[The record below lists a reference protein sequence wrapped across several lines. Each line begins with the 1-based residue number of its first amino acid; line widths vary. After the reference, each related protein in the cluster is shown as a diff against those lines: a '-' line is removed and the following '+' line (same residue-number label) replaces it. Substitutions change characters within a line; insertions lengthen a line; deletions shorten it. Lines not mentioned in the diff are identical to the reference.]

1 MTSRRFP
8 VRHEPS
14 RSSAP
19 AGASTRPGGTTST
32 VPKLRYI
39 VVTLM
44 GIFSILAVQ
53 LMLSIAVSGG
63 AYEIASLKG
72 EMRQTEQKR
81 QMVAEDISA
90 LVAPDTLA
98 GLASSMG
105 MVTDNNPAYLRLS
118 DSRVVGEAVP
128 ASASAGAQLY
138 PVTAGT
144 ETLAPPTI
152 VMAVFES
159 VMTAQGPEVSPEL
172 ASMAAAELPPTDS
185 PVTVTQAVVQEPT
198 IRYGGTIPSPV
209 TR

>member
-1 MTSRRFP
+1 
-8 VRHEPS
+8 V
-14 RSSAP
+14 
-19 AGASTRPGGTTST
+19 ASTRPQATTAA

-44 GIFSILAVQ
+44 GIFAILGVQ

-81 QMVAEDISA
+81 QMVAEDINA

-105 MVTDNNPAYLRLS
+105 MVADNNPAYLRLS
-118 DSRVVGEAVP
+118 DASVVGEAVP
-128 ASASAGAQLY
+128 APSNAGAQLF
-138 PVTAGT
+138 PVTSGT
-144 ETLAPPTI
+144 ETGVVPAI
-152 VMAVFES
+152 VSAVFES
-159 VMTAQGPEVSPEL
+159 VMTAEIDEVAPEL
-172 ASMAAAELPPTDS
+172 TAAAEATDTG
-185 PVTVTQAVVQEPT
+185 PTVTPASVVVEPE
-198 IRYGGTIPSPV
+198 IRFGGTIPSPT